1 MYKRNGKTKLRGYL
15 VSGENVKKGGGGGHS
30 VNVYFLLFAKK

>member
-15 VSGENVKKGGGGGHS
+15 VSGENVKKGGGGHS